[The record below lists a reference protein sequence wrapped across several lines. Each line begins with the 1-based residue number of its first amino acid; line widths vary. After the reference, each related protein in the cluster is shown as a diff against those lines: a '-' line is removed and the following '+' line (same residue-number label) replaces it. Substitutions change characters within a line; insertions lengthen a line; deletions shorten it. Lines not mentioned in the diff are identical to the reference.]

1 MKYSCLAIAGTFDR
15 LHVGHQIF
23 ISQAFNLAQKVIIGL
38 TSDKYVREKFLPDRQ
53 AGKIQIK
60 NYIDRQRELTRFLKG
75 ENFHPRVEI
84 VKIDDVYGPADK
96 ENEIEALLV
105 TADSWPGGKKV
116 NQKRRKSGLLQLK
129 LETMDLVMAEDGI
142 AISSSRI
149 RISEINRYGKVLA
162 DLHIFGRKMPQNLRL
177 KLKPPIGILI
187 KNPEDK
193 ILKIGRKLR
202 EQIDKIKPVMITAV
216 GDEVVYMMN
225 KLGFK
230 YQLAIVDF
238 HVKRIKKHKKLADLA
253 FGKISAHSKVP
264 NPAGHITDEL
274 VKVIKR
280 NLKESLMDGKLRAIE
295 VAGEED
301 LASLPAILLSP
312 LGSLVLYGQ
321 PEKGVVAVKTTLTK
335 KEELLRLLENPDSG
349 KND

>member
-1 MKYSCLAIAGTFDR
+1 MKYRQIAIAGTFDR
-15 LHVGHQIF
+15 LHKGHHRF
-23 ISQAFNLAQKVIIGL
+23 ISQAFDLSERVIIGL
-38 TSDKYVREKFLPDRQ
+38 TSDSFVKEKS
-53 AGKIQIK
+53 KIKIK
-60 NYIDRQRELTRFLKG
+60 NYSDRKRELMLFIK
-75 ENFHPRVEI
+75 EQNFRPRVEI
-84 VKIDDVYGPADK
+84 VKIDDVYGPATA

-105 TADSWPGGKKV
+105 TADSRTGGEKV
-116 NQKRRKSGLLQLK
+116 NQKRGKSGLPQLK
-129 LETMDLVMAEDGI
+129 LETMDLVMAEDGK

-149 RISEINRYGKVLA
+149 RMGEINRFGQLMA
-162 DLHIFGRKMPQNLRL
+162 DLHIFGRKLPQNLRL
-177 KLKPPIGILI
+177 KLKSPIGILI
-187 KNPEDK
+187 KNPEDD
-193 ILKIGRKLR
+193 ILKIGKKLK

-225 KLGFK
+225 KLEFR

-238 HVKRIKKHKKLADLA
+238 HVKRIKKHQKLADLA
-253 FGKISAHSKVP
+253 FGKISAHSRVS

-280 NLKESLMDGKLRAIE
+280 NLKESLTDGKLRAIG

-321 PEKGVVAVKTTLTK
+321 PEKGVVAVKTTLAK
-335 KEELLRLLENPDSG
+335 KEELLRFLENPD
-349 KND
+349 